1 MSPLLGELIVA
12 ALLPYLPLDI
22 VGVVETRESLA
33 GALAALSPDLLLL
46 GLFDGEAKGVAQA
59 LLALLPT
66 MRVLAVAANGG
77 WAWLIESNAPPL
89 FLPELSLQDLIDAL
103 AVRFNLPPPKG

>member
-1 MSPLLGELIVA
+1 MSPLLGDLIVA

-22 VGVVETRESLA
+22 VGVVESRESLA

-46 GLFDGEAKGVAQA
+46 GLFDGETENIAQA

-77 WAWLIESNAPPL
+77 WACLTESDAPPL
-89 FLPELSLQDLIDAL
+89 LLPGLSLQDLIDEL
-103 AVRFNLPPPKG
+103 AVRFNLPPPKE